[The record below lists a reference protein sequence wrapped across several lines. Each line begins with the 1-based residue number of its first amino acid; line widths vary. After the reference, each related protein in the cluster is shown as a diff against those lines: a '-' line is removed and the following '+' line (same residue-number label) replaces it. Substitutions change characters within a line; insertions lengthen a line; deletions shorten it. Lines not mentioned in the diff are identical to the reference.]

1 MATLFK
7 KGDAVRVNTVVP
19 SGPVEALRMDE
30 DGVVYCL
37 IRWTNKDGQMQERW
51 IDEKELIADGS

>member
-30 DGVVYCL
+30 EGIVYCL
-37 IRWTNKDGQMQERW
+37 IRWVDKDGKDQERW
-51 IDEKELIADGS
+51 FDEKELIASGS